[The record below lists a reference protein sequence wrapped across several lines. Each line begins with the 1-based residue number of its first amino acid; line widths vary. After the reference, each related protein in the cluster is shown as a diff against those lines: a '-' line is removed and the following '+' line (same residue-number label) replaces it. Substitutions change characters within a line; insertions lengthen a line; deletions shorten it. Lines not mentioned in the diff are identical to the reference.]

1 MASFG
6 SFTSE
11 QCSWRPLLNT
21 HFKIAVVAVV
31 RNEGPNIAE
40 WIAYQSA
47 CGFDTIILF
56 DNASTDDTVARA
68 LALRQRVD
76 LRIHPWPTS
85 DPNLQLNAY
94 INAARSYEGEFYW
107 LAFFDTDEFLVLDPG
122 IHLCELLS
130 LRSDSSAIA
139 VPWAMF
145 GSSGHRSRPTGL
157 VIENYLHRSPNT
169 FSPNRHIKTI
179 ARPERIIKFENP
191 HMPAIDGKFSDL
203 SGNTITFEKHGILE
217 ADSDYKIG
225 KLHHYFTRSREDWLL
240 KISRGYHGGSRD
252 VSEFKDYDLIN
263 IYDDSAMNIAP
274 LVRKIL
280 S

>member
-1 MASFG
+1 M
-6 SFTSE
+6 
-11 QCSWRPLLNT
+11 
-21 HFKIAVVAVV
+21 
-31 RNEGPNIAE
+31 
-40 WIAYQSA
+40 
-47 CGFDTIILF
+47 
-56 DNASTDDTVARA
+56 
-68 LALRQRVD
+68 
-76 LRIHPWPTS
+76 RIHPWPTS
-85 DPNLQLNAY
+85 DPNWQLNAY
-94 INAARSYEGEFYW
+94 INAVRSYEGEFCW

-122 IHLCELLS
+122 IHLRELLS

-145 GSSGHRSRPTGL
+145 GSSGHRSRPKGL

-169 FSPNRHIKTI
+169 FLANRHIKTI

-203 SGNTITFEKHGILE
+203 SGNTITFERHGILE

-225 KLHHYFTRSREDWLL
+225 KLHHYFVRSWEDWLL

-252 VSEFKDYDLIN
+252 VSEFNDYDLNN